1 MRLPFYP
8 TTWQFSQFCTNRCAV
23 FPSSKGNTQAVFL
36 VGFNNPQELF
46 RVCLFVVEWLHK
58 RRSKGRKEGMES
70 QSSPLEERSK
80 IRYYE
85 LPSLP
90 TFAKKILSI
99 RAQSELEQGDAIR
112 LKITRT
118 TRPRRRRTTCATTH
132 RFGFTTRCD
141 TIRSWK
147 DARSAGREGGRTKV
161 CLLAWRAL
169 T

>member
-1 MRLPFYP
+1 MGRQHKTKEQERCCILLIELSCACRSIQRLGNFRNFAPTAALSSRLPL
-8 TTWQFSQFCTNRCAV
+8 SKEEH
-23 FPSSKGNTQAVFL
+23 PSGIL

-58 RRSKGRKEGMES
+58 RRSKGRKVGMES

-99 RAQSELEQGDAIR
+99 RAQSELEQGDAI
-112 LKITRT
+112 
-118 TRPRRRRTTCATTH
+118 
-132 RFGFTTRCD
+132 
-141 TIRSWK
+141 
-147 DARSAGREGGRTKV
+147 
-161 CLLAWRAL
+161 
-169 T
+169 

>member
-1 MRLPFYP
+1 MGRQLKIFLRQHKTEEQERCCFLLIELSCVCRSFRRLGNFRNFAPTAALSSRLPLFKKEH
-8 TTWQFSQFCTNRCAV
+8 
-23 FPSSKGNTQAVFL
+23 PSGIL

-70 QSSPLEERSK
+70 QWSPFEERSK

-99 RAQSELEQGDAIR
+99 
-112 LKITRT
+112 
-118 TRPRRRRTTCATTH
+118 
-132 RFGFTTRCD
+132 
-141 TIRSWK
+141 
-147 DARSAGREGGRTKV
+147 
-161 CLLAWRAL
+161 
-169 T
+169 